1 MAFKYDYNF
10 KDLENE
16 SERFVLQYL
25 EEAVKGDDSICR
37 CEDCMLDMAAYA
49 LNHCAPSYR
58 ISLLGKLYAQAK
70 EADNDYIKKIK
81 KAVRDAVAKIKANP
95 SHG

>member
-1 MAFKYDYNF
+1 MAFKDDYNF

-16 SERFVLQYL
+16 TERFVLQYL
-25 EEAVKGDDSICR
+25 EEAVQADETICR

-49 LNHCAPSYR
+49 LNHTAPSYR
-58 ISLLGKLYAQAK
+58 VSLLGKLYAQAK
-70 EADNDYIKKIK
+70 ETDSEYIKKIK
-81 KAVRDAVAKIKANP
+81 KAVREAVEKIKVNP